1 MPSDESRITA
11 LESELATIKLR
22 NQQVEID
29 KSWETSLLRRTL
41 VALITYFAA
50 GILLALIGNQHY
62 IRNAL
67 VPVLGYLLSTWS
79 IPSAKKIWKQ
89 QRGV

>member
-1 MPSDESRITA
+1 MPFDESRITT
-11 LESELATIKLR
+11 LESELTTIKLR
-22 NQQVEID
+22 NQQVEVD
-29 KSWETSLLRRTL
+29 KAWETSVARRSL
-41 VALITYFAA
+41 VALITYLASC
-50 GILLALIGNQHY
+50 ILLALIGNEHF